1 MDHQQLKC
9 YIVLLLLN
17 DMTKESQEICERLAK
32 ANLTVHLMAG
42 FNLPETCQWDEVC
55 TFGFSAMYCKHSK
68 ISYSMTCM
76 VSNT

>member
-1 MDHQQLKC
+1 MDHQHLKC

-55 TFGFSAMYCKHSK
+55 TLDSLQCIA
-68 ISYSMTCM
+68 
-76 VSNT
+76 NTQKEVIL